1 MNGKGM
7 TDMSL
12 FDKYALKEDLKN
24 GIHTVVFEK
33 TDGTIREMRCT
44 LQSDMLPQFLSE
56 VSDRV
61 RHEPEGVIAVWDVDN
76 QGWRSFRVDSVQ
88 TVLKE

>member
-1 MNGKGM
+1 
-7 TDMSL
+7 MSL

-44 LQSDMLPQFLSE
+44 LQPDMLPQFLSE
-56 VSDRV
+56 VAPV
-61 RHEPEGVIAVWDVDN
+61 NKTENPNTLAVWDVDN
-76 QGWRSFRVDSVQ
+76 NGWRSFRVDSVQ
-88 TVLKE
+88 TILKE

>member
-1 MNGKGM
+1 
-7 TDMSL
+7 
-12 FDKYALKEDLKN
+12 LKEDLKN

-56 VSDRV
+56 VAPVAKTENADTL
-61 RHEPEGVIAVWDVDN
+61 AVWDVDN

>member
-1 MNGKGM
+1 
-7 TDMSL
+7 MSL

-44 LQSDMLPQFLSE
+44 LQPDMLPQFLSE
-56 VSDRV
+56 VASV
-61 RHEPEGVIAVWDVDN
+61 AKTENPATLAVWDVDN

>member
-1 MNGKGM
+1 MSGKRM
-7 TDMSL
+7 TKMSL

-24 GIHTVVFEK
+24 GVHTVVFEK

-44 LQSDMLPQFLSE
+44 LQPDMLPQFLSE
-56 VSDRV
+56 VAPV
-61 RHEPEGVIAVWDVDN
+61 TKTENPNTLAVWDVDN
-76 QGWRSFRVDSVQ
+76 KGWRSFRVDSVQ

>member
-1 MNGKGM
+1 
-7 TDMSL
+7 MSL

-44 LQSDMLPQFLSE
+44 LQPDMLPQFLSE
-56 VSDRV
+56 VAPV
-61 RHEPEGVIAVWDVDN
+61 AKTENPATLAVWDVDN

>member
-1 MNGKGM
+1 MNGKRK
-7 TDMSL
+7 TKMSL

-44 LQSDMLPQFLSE
+44 LQPDMLPQFLSE
-56 VSDRV
+56 VAPV
-61 RHEPEGVIAVWDVDN
+61 NKTENPNTLAVWDVDN
-76 QGWRSFRVDSVQ
+76 NGWRSFRVDSVQ
-88 TVLKE
+88 TILKE